1 MDFIGDDH
9 RRGME
14 FPGLLGQFLHAVVG
28 GEAVYFVAVSVLPDD
43 IECLRADAA
52 SGAEY
57 AYLLFHISVQIQ

>member
-1 MDFIGDDH
+1 MRLVGDDYC
-9 RRGME
+9 RGME
-14 FPGLLGQFLHAVVG
+14 FPGLLGQLLHAVVG
-28 GEAVYFVAVSVLPDD
+28 GEAVYFIAVSVLPDD